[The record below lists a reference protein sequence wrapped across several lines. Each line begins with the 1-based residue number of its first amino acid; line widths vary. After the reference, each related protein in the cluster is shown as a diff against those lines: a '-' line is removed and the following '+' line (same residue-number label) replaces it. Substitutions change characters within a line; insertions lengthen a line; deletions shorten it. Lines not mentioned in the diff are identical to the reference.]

1 MSESVEEVTNKY
13 YDEHGRSWASGHQDQ
28 NFWADALKEFSKLLP
43 KGKIIEIGSG
53 GGRDAEMLISMGYDY
68 IGTDVSQTL
77 LEVAQENNPG
87 ARFVYQSVYE
97 LNFPNEKFDG
107 FWTAA
112 TLLHIPKSRIDEALQ
127 SIKNVLKDDAVGFI
141 SLKEGEREEIVDQY
155 EGKRFF
161 AFYSMEEFEEV
172 LKRNNFE
179 VLWKLRQPVS
189 ENTIWLQFIVRNR
202 SDD

>member
-1 MSESVEEVTNKY
+1 M
-13 YDEHGRSWASGHQDQ
+13 
-28 NFWADALKEFSKLLP
+28 P

-53 GGRDAEMLISMGYDY
+53 GGRDAQMLISMGYDY